1 MGKAKLE
8 KQQDSKISVKYPL
21 ITSIPVNRLLPAP
34 WNYKSDGTPEE
45 LEKLKNSIALDR
57 SAGVPAVRQL
67 LDPQGMYEVIDG
79 NHRLKVIQMLDWEE
93 ANCEDFGM
101 ISLEQAILIARRRN
115 HQWFSDDRV
124 KLAELMKANVFP
136 SRSLEEL
143 EKFMP
148 DSRKEL
154 EELAKLV
161 DFSWDNFRKAPLE
174 TKDGEDQQKEGK
186 NTFDCQVKIMI
197 PKEIFQQWMLWQE
210 RVREVLGYDNPSKA
224 FEFAIIEAMAIPDE
238 VLKAI

>member
-1 MGKAKLE
+1 MAETKSKTATKA
-8 KQQDSKISVKYPL
+8 YPEIIVL
-21 ITSIPVNRLLPAP
+21 PVDMLTPAP

-67 LDPQGMYEVIDG
+67 LDPMGKYEVIDG
-79 NHRLKVIQMLDWEE
+79 NHRLKVIQMLDWKQVTVE
-93 ANCEDFGM
+93 NFGM
-101 ISLEQAILIARRRN
+101 LSLEQSILIARRRN

-124 KLAELMKANVFP
+124 KLAELMKQNVFP

-161 DFSWDNFRKAPLE
+161 DFSWDNFKKTPAAGSTDPDAPKD
-174 TKDGEDQQKEGK
+174 TK
-186 NTFDCQVKIMI
+186 NVFDCQVKVMI

-238 VLKAI
+238 VLKSI